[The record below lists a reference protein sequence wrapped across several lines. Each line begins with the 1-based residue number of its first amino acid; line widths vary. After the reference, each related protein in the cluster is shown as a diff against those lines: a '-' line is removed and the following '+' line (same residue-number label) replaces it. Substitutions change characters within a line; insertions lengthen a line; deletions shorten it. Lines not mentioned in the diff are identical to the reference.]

1 MPETVDPRTTP
12 VSEYPVEDA
21 YREKLSEEEIYERLD
36 SVEKGE
42 LIEVV
47 FWQRATMKARML
59 VLKTRS
65 DDLIVQSKHGVCRL
79 PKAET
84 FNGSV
89 VGPPSVH
96 RDGDQLGLI
105 EYVLRE
111 SEMPEKREPSEASA
125 GYNL

>member
-1 MPETVDPRTTP
+1 MSETVDPRTTP
-12 VSEYPVEDA
+12 VSEYPIEEA
-21 YREKLSEEEIYERLD
+21 KREKQSQEEIYEQLD
-36 SVEKGE
+36 SVETGE

-47 FWQRATMKARML
+47 FWQRAAMKARMF
-59 VLKTRS
+59 VTETRS
-65 DDLIVQSKHGVCRL
+65 DDLIVQSKHGECRL

-84 FNGSV
+84 FNGTV

-105 EYVLRE
+105 EYVLRKDQ
-111 SEMPEKREPSEASA
+111 MPEKREPSEASA